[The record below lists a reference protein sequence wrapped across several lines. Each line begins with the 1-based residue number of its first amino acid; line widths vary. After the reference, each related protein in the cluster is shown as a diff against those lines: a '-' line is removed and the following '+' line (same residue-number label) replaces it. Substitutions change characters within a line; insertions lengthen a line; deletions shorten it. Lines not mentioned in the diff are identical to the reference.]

1 MSASTAT
8 SERRAPRVRVIE
20 PARTRSSRML
30 RDVWEYRDLLFLLAR
45 RDVAVRYTQ
54 ALFGFAWA
62 VLQPVV
68 LAVVF
73 SVVVRRAID
82 VTVDVPYPVF
92 ALAGLLPW
100 IFFLN
105 SVTTASQSLVNNSN
119 LVSKVYFPRLVIPVA
134 AASAWLLDLA
144 IALVVLG
151 IGMAAYGV
159 APGLPL
165 LAAPLF
171 VVFALLAALAV
182 AVWLSA
188 LNVAYRDLRYAVPFL
203 LQVWFFVTPVM
214 YPADTIPERFAVL
227 FGLNPMT
234 GVIEGFRWSLLGT
247 AAPDPGMLAV
257 SVAVV
262 AVLLVSGL
270 RYFRRVEIHFAD
282 VI

>member
-1 MSASTAT
+1 MSAVRTTDAP
-8 SERRAPRVRVIE
+8 RAPRLRVIE
-20 PARTRSSRML
+20 PARARSGRIL

-45 RDVAVRYTQ
+45 RDVAVRYAQ

-105 SVTTASQSLVNNSN
+105 AVTAGSQSMVNSAN
-119 LVSKVYFPRLVIPVA
+119 LVSKVYFPRLVVPLA
-134 AASAWLLDLA
+134 AVGAWLLDLGIA
-144 IALVVLG
+144 LVILGVAMAAYGLVPGLPILLAPVFVALVVLT
-151 IGMAAYGV
+151 AA
-159 APGLPL
+159 
-165 LAAPLF
+165 AATL
-171 VVFALLAALAV
+171 
-182 AVWLSA
+182 WLSA
-188 LNVAYRDLRYAVPFL
+188 LNVAYRDLRHAVPFI
-203 LQVWFFVTPVM
+203 LQVLFFVTPVM
-214 YPADTIPERFAVL
+214 YPASAIPARYAVL
-227 FGLNPMT
+227 YGLNPMA
-234 GVIEGFRWSLLGT
+234 GAIEGFRWSLLGT
-247 AAPDPGMLAV
+247 PAPDAGMLAA

-262 AVLLVSGL
+262 VFLLVTGL
-270 RYFRRVEIHFAD
+270 AYFRRVEIHFAD